1 MSVIYIGL
9 ILHMEIKATW
19 GIRGLI
25 TDPGVRGPRIKTTL
39 VFYQQGVLG
48 AIYLISPRLSDL
60 SAQEA

>member
-1 MSVIYIGL
+1 
-9 ILHMEIKATW
+9 MEIKATW